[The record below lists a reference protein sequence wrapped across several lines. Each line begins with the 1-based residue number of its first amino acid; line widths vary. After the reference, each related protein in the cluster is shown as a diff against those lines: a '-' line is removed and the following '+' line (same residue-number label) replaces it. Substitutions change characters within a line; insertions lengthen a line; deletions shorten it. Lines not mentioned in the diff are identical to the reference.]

1 MSALTTPVTSPSAAP
16 AAPGVIGRQAAARIA
31 GVGYVLLFGLAIFA
45 NFMVLEGLV
54 VDGDA
59 TTTVA
64 NLTAS
69 MGMFR
74 LGLVAFLMV
83 AVIDVVIAWALFVV
97 LREVHRDLALL
108 AAWSRLVYTVFLG
121 VALVYFFQVIVLLT
135 DAGIGAAMGPDA
147 IGAQVMLALGSF
159 DAAWLVGLTVFGVHL
174 VLLGVLLMRGQLV
187 PRVLGVL
194 LIVAGVALRG
204 GHSGARVAPGLRGR
218 RERLPRRRRPPVDDR
233 RGMARTVAPPD
244 ASVRKDPF
252 RGHTGRVSS
261 AS

>member
-1 MSALTTPVTSPSAAP
+1 MSALTTPRTSHS
-16 AAPGVIGRQAAARIA
+16 APGVISRRAAARIA

-74 LGLVAFLMV
+74 LGLVAFLI
-83 AVIDVVIAWALFVV
+83 IDVVIAWALFVV

-121 VALVYFFQVIVLLT
+121 VALVYFFQVIALLT

-174 VLLGVLLMRGQLV
+174 VLLGVLLIRGQLV

-194 LIVAGVALRG
+194 LIVAGVAY
-204 GHSGARVAPGLRGR
+204 VADTLAHALLPDYAAVANAFLVAVALPSMIGEGWLGL
-218 RERLPRRRRPPVDDR
+218 
-233 RGMARTVAPPD
+233 
-244 ASVRKDPF
+244 
-252 RGHTGRVSS
+252 
-261 AS
+261 